1 MKQSRQE
8 RPHAFRRPGNAAQY
22 TFMEEV
28 IEHVREA
35 SWQGWHLEKVG
46 GLKAEAAL
54 KDRAQGSGGFTYAQ
68 NAADQDLTSVHLYH
82 TVGYYTID

>member
-1 MKQSRQE
+1 M
-8 RPHAFRRPGNAAQY
+8 HPGNAAQY

-54 KDRAQGSGGFTYAQ
+54 KELKEAEAL
-68 NAADQDLTSVHLYH
+68 LTQLIQLYSVF
-82 TVGYYTID
+82 I